1 MRTRYLLSAV
11 AVLSTLAFAAT
22 AAARATSQT
31 DDLNWR
37 GAAPTD
43 RAPGARVLDN
53 ANECGADAA
62 EPTWSRDGRLLG
74 YLCVTPSAN
83 GA

>member
-11 AVLSTLAFAAT
+11 AALSTLAFAAT
-22 AAARATSQT
+22 AAAHTTPKA

-37 GAAPTD
+37 SAAPTD
-43 RAPGARVLDN
+43 RSPGADVLHN